1 MILIV
6 DDDTALAEICVMMLE
21 SYGYQASTARSGAE
35 AIAKMAVQKIDLLVA
50 DCVMPDMDG
59 LELSRQM
66 RLVHKSTAMPIVLM
80 SGSLQSDV
88 AVGNTYDAFLRKP
101 FLAEH
106 LLAQVQRLLPHLQR
120 LNSEQL
126 LSA

>member
-6 DDDTALAEICVMMLE
+6 DDDSALAEICVMMLE
-21 SYGYQASTARSGAE
+21 SYGYRASMARSGAE
-35 AIAKMAVQKIDLLVA
+35 AIAQVAAKNVDLIVA

-59 LELSRQM
+59 LELSRRI
-66 RLVHKSTAMPIVLM
+66 RLGQRSATMPIVLM

-88 AVGNTYDAFLRKP
+88 AVGSTYDAFLRKP

-106 LLAQVQRLLPHLQR
+106 LLAQVERLLPHLAKSKGQEM
-120 LNSEQL
+120 LT
-126 LSA
+126 A

>member
-6 DDDTALAEICVMMLE
+6 DDDSALAEICVMMLE
-21 SYGYQASTARSGAE
+21 SYGYRASTARSGAE
-35 AIAKMAVQKIDLLVA
+35 AIAQVAAKNIDLLVA

-59 LELSRQM
+59 LELSRRIRQ
-66 RLVHKSTAMPIVLM
+66 VQQSATMPIVLM

-88 AVGNTYDAFLRKP
+88 AVGSTYDAFLRKP

-106 LLAQVQRLLPHLQR
+106 LLAQVERLLPHLAKSKSQEM
-120 LNSEQL
+120 LT
-126 LSA
+126 A

>member
-6 DDDTALAEICVMMLE
+6 DDDSALAEICVMMLE
-21 SYGYQASTARSGAE
+21 SYGYRASMARSGAE
-35 AIAKMAVQKIDLLVA
+35 AIAQVAAKNVDLIVA

-59 LELSRQM
+59 LELSRRI
-66 RLVHKSTAMPIVLM
+66 RLGQRSATMPIVLM

-88 AVGNTYDAFLRKP
+88 AVGSTYDAFLRKP

-106 LLAQVQRLLPHLQR
+106 LLAQVERLLPHLAKSKGQET
-120 LNSEQL
+120 LT
-126 LSA
+126 A

>member
-6 DDDTALAEICVMMLE
+6 DDDSALAEICVMMLE
-21 SYGYQASTARSGAE
+21 SYGYRASTARSGAE
-35 AIAKMAVQKIDLLVA
+35 AIALVAAKKIDLLVA

-59 LELSRQM
+59 LELSRQI
-66 RLVHKSTAMPIVLM
+66 RQAETSATMPIVLM

-88 AVGNTYDAFLRKP
+88 AVGSTYDAFLRKP

-106 LLAQVQRLLPHLQR
+106 LLAQVERLLPHFAALKHGG
-120 LNSEQL
+120 L
-126 LSA
+126 LMA